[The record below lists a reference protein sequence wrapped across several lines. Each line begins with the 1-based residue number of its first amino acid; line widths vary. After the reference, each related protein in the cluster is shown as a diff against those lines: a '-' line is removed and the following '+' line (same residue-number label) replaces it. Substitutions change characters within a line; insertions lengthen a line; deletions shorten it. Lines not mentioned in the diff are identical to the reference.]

1 MSGSYQGSAILQ
13 KLTKSYDRR
22 NVSEVKPS
30 AKSLILDLLQSLRG
44 QSMPVRALLVA
55 GALFGLAEN
64 GVRVALARLL
74 ARGLVE
80 RDGPGRYRLAAS
92 AQAVSRRVG
101 GWSSADA
108 RARRWSGDWIGVFV
122 HRLSR
127 ADRPGRR
134 RDARALA
141 FLGFAELD
149 PGWFIRPD
157 NLRGGVEQTR
167 QELYELGLDPAA
179 RVLAASQFDAATE
192 ARARRLWDAAGLLRA
207 QREAREQVERSTTRL
222 PRLRRE
228 AAMVETFLVGGRAI
242 RQIALDPCL
251 PEAILPE
258 GERRAL
264 VAAMRE
270 YDRAGRAHWSEFMR
284 AHDAPHRSSPA
295 NLSGLSGQARA
306 AALGSPA
313 RSIS

>member
-1 MSGSYQGSAILQ
+1 VDG
-13 KLTKSYDRR
+13 
-22 NVSEVKPS
+22 VKPS

-44 QSMPVRALLVA
+44 RSMPVRALVEA
-55 GALFGLAEN
+55 GLLFGLAEN

-92 AQAVSRRVG
+92 AQPVSRRVG

-108 RARRWSGDWIGVFV
+108 RALRWSGAWVLAFV
-122 HRLSR
+122 HGLAKR
-127 ADRPGRR
+127 DRPARR

-149 PGWFIRPD
+149 PGLFVRPD
-157 NLRGGVEQTR
+157 NLRGGVAGTR
-167 QELYELGLDPAA
+167 RALHELGLDPGA
-179 RVLAASQFDAATE
+179 RVLAASELDEKTE
-192 ARARRLWDAAGLLRA
+192 ARARRLWDGAALVRA
-207 QREAREQVERSTTRL
+207 QREVRDEIARSAARL
-222 PRLRRE
+222 PRLDRE

-251 PEAILPE
+251 PEAIAPE
-258 GERRAL
+258 AEGRAL

-270 YDRAGRAHWSEFMR
+270 YDRAGRASWSDFMR
-284 AHDAPHRSSPA
+284 AHEAAQRSAPA
-295 NLSGLSGQARA
+295 NLSGLSGEARA
-306 AALGSPA
+306 AALGGA
-313 RSIS
+313 NRSNP

>member
-1 MSGSYQGSAILQ
+1 MTG
-13 KLTKSYDRR
+13 
-22 NVSEVKPS
+22 VKPS

-44 QSMPVRALLVA
+44 RSMPVRALVEA

-64 GVRVALARLL
+64 SVRVALVRLL

-92 AQAVSRRVG
+92 AQPISRRVG

-108 RARRWSGDWIGVFV
+108 RTLRWNGSWVGAFV
-122 HRLSR
+122 HGLARG
-127 ADRPGRR
+127 DRPGRR

-141 FLGFAELD
+141 FLGFAELE
-149 PGWFIRPD
+149 PGLFIRPD
-157 NLRGGVEQTR
+157 NLRGGVAQTR
-167 QELYELGLDPAA
+167 RELYALGLDPAA
-179 RVLAASQFDAATE
+179 RVLAASQLDDESET
-192 ARARRLWDAAGLLRA
+192 RARQLWDGASLVRG
-207 QREAREQVERSTTRL
+207 QREAREHVERSAARL

-251 PEAILPE
+251 PEEIAPLS
-258 GERRAL
+258 ERRAL
-264 VAAMRE
+264 VAAMRD
-270 YDRAGRAHWSEFMR
+270 YDRTGRAHWSDFMR

-295 NLSGLSGQARA
+295 NLAGLSGEARA
-306 AALGSPA
+306 AALGSPM
-313 RSIS
+313 RSIA